1 MRKLKDYKTCCSAGS
16 LNFSAVRCVLFVDF
30 FIRFCLRDGDPQ
42 NSDTRRRCGVL
53 SGGIGIALNLLLFLG
68 KLTAGLLT
76 ASIAVTADAFNNLS
90 DAASSVVTLVG
101 FRLAGREADEEHP
114 FGHGR
119 MEYLAGL
126 AVSMLILLVGL
137 ELAKSSAE
145 KILRPEPVA
154 FSVVSAG
161 ILAASIGVKLW
172 MFFFN
177 RRLSKA
183 IQSPAL
189 AATAADSLSDCA
201 ATGTLLLGLTAGH
214 FLRLPLDGWL
224 GLAVALFILRTGW
237 GAAKETID
245 PLLGRPMD
253 PELAAD
259 IDRIV
264 LGHDYIL
271 GIHDLVYHDYG
282 PGRAM
287 MSLHAEVPAD
297 GDLLEIHD
305 VIDHIERELKAK
317 HHIETSIH
325 MDPVVRDGRTEALRQ
340 QVAELARDLDPCL
353 TIHDFRITAGPI
365 HTNLLFDV
373 VAPYGFRLSDAQVR
387 GELSQRIK
395 QLSDRYFPVIQ
406 VDHSYVE
413 GRKTS

>member
-1 MRKLKDYKTCCSAGS
+1 M
-16 LNFSAVRCVLFVDF
+16 NFFLQ
-30 FIRFCLRDGDPQ
+30 FCMRDGDAQDPE
-42 NSDTRRRCGVL
+42 TRRRCGVL

-68 KLTAGLLT
+68 KLLAGIFT
-76 ASIAVTADAFNNLS
+76 SSIAVTADAFNNLS
-90 DAASSVVTLVG
+90 DAASSVVTLIG

-126 AVSMLILLVGL
+126 AVAILILLVGL
-137 ELAKSSAE
+137 ELAKSSLS
-145 KILRPEPVA
+145 KIFRPEPVD
-154 FSVVSAG
+154 FSLLPAV
-161 ILAASIGVKLW
+161 ILAVSVGVKLW
-172 MFFFN
+172 MFWFN
-177 RRLSKA
+177 RGLSRA

-189 AATAADSLSDCA
+189 SATAADSLSDA
-201 ATGTLLLGLTAGH
+201 AGTGVLLLGLLAGRFFH
-214 FLRLPLDGWL
+214 LPLDGWL
-224 GLAVALFILRTGW
+224 GLAVAVFILRTGW
-237 GAAKETID
+237 GAAKDTID

-253 PELAAD
+253 SELAAD

-297 GDLLEIHD
+297 ANLLEVHD
-305 VIDHIERELKAK
+305 VIDHIERELKAR

-340 QVAELARDLDPCL
+340 QVMELAQGIDPVF

-373 VAPYGFRLSDAQVR
+373 VVPYGFRLSDAEVR
-387 GELSQRIK
+387 AALSNQIK
-395 QLSDRYFPVIQ
+395 GLSDRYFAVIQ
-406 VDHSYVE
+406 VDHSYVDE
-413 GRKTS
+413 KKPG

>member
-1 MRKLKDYKTCCSAGS
+1 M
-16 LNFSAVRCVLFVDF
+16 NFFL
-30 FIRFCLRDGDPQ
+30 RFCIQSEDIQSPE
-42 NSDTRRRCGVL
+42 TRRRCGVL
-53 SGGIGIALNLLLFLG
+53 SGGVGIALNLLLFLG
-68 KLTAGLLT
+68 KLLAGLLT

-90 DAASSVVTLVG
+90 DAASSVVTLIG

-119 MEYLAGL
+119 IEYLAGL
-126 AVSMLILLVGL
+126 AVSALILLVGV
-137 ELAKSSAE
+137 ELAKSSLI
-145 KILRPEPVA
+145 KIFRPEPVD
-154 FSVVSAG
+154 FSVLSAV
-161 ILAASIGVKLW
+161 ILAVSVGVKLW
-172 MFFFN
+172 MFWFN
-177 RRLSKA
+177 RGLSRA
-183 IQSPAL
+183 IQSAAL
-189 AATAADSLSDCA
+189 SATAADSLSDA
-201 ATGTLLLGLTAGH
+201 VATTTLLLGLLAGH
-214 FLRLPLDGWL
+214 FLNLPLDGWL
-224 GLAVALFILRTGW
+224 GLAVALFILRAGW
-237 GAAKETID
+237 GAAKDTID

-264 LGHDYIL
+264 LSHNYIL

-287 MSLHAEVPAD
+287 MSFHAEVPA
-297 GDLLEIHD
+297 GADLLEVHD

-325 MDPVVRDGRTEALRQ
+325 MDPVVRDKRTEALRQ
-340 QVAELARDLDPCL
+340 QVKEIAQGIGPVL

-373 VAPYGFRLSDAQVR
+373 VVPYGFPLSDGQVR
-387 GELSQRIK
+387 SALTEGIK
-395 QLSDRYFPVIQ
+395 KLSDRYFPVIQ

-413 GRKTS
+413 EQKTP

>member
-1 MRKLKDYKTCCSAGS
+1 MS
-16 LNFSAVRCVLFVDF
+16 F
-30 FIRFCLRDGDPQ
+30 FLRLGNLEPQDPEA
-42 NSDTRRRCGVL
+42 RRRCGIL
-53 SGGIGIALNLLLFLG
+53 SGGIGIALNLLLFGG
-68 KLTAGLLT
+68 KLTAGILT
-76 ASIAVTADAFNNLS
+76 ASIAITADAFNNLS

-126 AVSMLILLVGL
+126 AVAMLILLVGV
-137 ELAKSSAE
+137 ELGKSSLE
-145 KILRPEPVA
+145 KILHPEPVA
-154 FSVVSAG
+154 FSALSAG
-161 ILAASIGVKLW
+161 ILAVSVGVKLW

-177 RRLSKA
+177 RGLSKA
-183 IQSPAL
+183 IQSAAL
-189 AATAADSLSDCA
+189 SATAADSLSDA
-201 ATGTLLLGLTAGH
+201 VATTTLLLGLLAGH
-214 FLRLPLDGWL
+214 FFRLPLDGWL
-224 GLAVALFILRTGW
+224 GLAVALFILRAGW
-237 GAAKETID
+237 GAAKDTID

-253 PELAAD
+253 RALAAD

-297 GDLLEIHD
+297 GDFLEIHD
-305 VIDHIERELKAK
+305 VIDHIERELKAR

-325 MDPVVRDGRTEALRQ
+325 MDPVVRDKRTEALRR
-340 QVAELARDLDPCL
+340 QVAELARQLDPDL

-365 HTNLLFDV
+365 HTNILFDV
-373 VAPYGFRLSDAQVR
+373 VVPYGFRMSDGEVR
-387 GELSQRIK
+387 GELSSRVK
-395 QLSDRYFPVIQ
+395 ELSDRYFAVIQ

-413 GRKTS
+413 KQKMP

>member
-1 MRKLKDYKTCCSAGS
+1 MNAFL
-16 LNFSAVRCVLFVDF
+16 
-30 FIRFCLRDGDPQ
+30 RFCIGDGAPQ
-42 NSDTRRRCGVL
+42 APETRQRCGTL
-53 SGGIGIALNLLLFLG
+53 SGAVGIGLNLLLFLG
-68 KLTAGLLT
+68 KLFAGIAT

-101 FRLAGREADEEHP
+101 FRLAGQKADEEHP

-126 AVSMLILLVGL
+126 AVAMLILLVGV
-137 ELAKSSAE
+137 ELGQSSLD
-145 KILRPEPVA
+145 KIVHPEPVA
-154 FSVVSAG
+154 FSPLSAG
-161 ILAASIGVKLW
+161 ILAVSVAVKLW

-177 RRLSKA
+177 RGLSRQ
-183 IQSPAL
+183 IQSAAL
-189 AATAADSLSDCA
+189 AATAADSLSDAA
-201 ATGTLLLGLTAGH
+201 ATSILLAGLLAGQ

-224 GLAVALFILRTGW
+224 GLGVALFILRTGW
-237 GAAKETID
+237 GAAKDTAD

-253 PELAAD
+253 RALAED

-264 LGHDYIL
+264 LGHQYIL

-287 MSLHAEVPAD
+287 MSFHAEVPAD
-297 GDLLEIHD
+297 ANLLEIHD

-317 HHIETSIH
+317 HHIETCIH
-325 MDPVVRDGRTEALRQ
+325 MDPVVQDERTAALRT
-340 QVAELARDLDPCL
+340 QVLDIARGIDPSL
-353 TIHDFRITAGPI
+353 TVHDFRVTAGPI

-373 VAPYGFRLSDAQVR
+373 VVPYGFRLSDGEVR
-387 GELSQRIK
+387 AALTAGIK
-395 QLSDRYFPVIQ
+395 ALSDRYFPMIQ

-413 GRKTS
+413 EQKP

>member
-1 MRKLKDYKTCCSAGS
+1 M
-16 LNFSAVRCVLFVDF
+16 DF
-30 FIRFCLRDGDPQ
+30 FIRLCLRGRDLQDPENRQ
-42 NSDTRRRCGVL
+42 RCGTL

-68 KLTAGLLT
+68 KLLAGMIT

-137 ELAKSSAE
+137 ELAKSSVG
-145 KILRPEPVA
+145 KILHPEPVD
-154 FSVVSAG
+154 FNLLPAG
-161 ILAASIGVKLW
+161 ILAVSIGVKLW
-172 MFFFN
+172 MFFFS
-177 RRLSKA
+177 RGLSKA
-183 IQSPAL
+183 IQSAAL
-189 AATAADSLSDCA
+189 SATAADSLSDSA
-201 ATGTLLLGLTAGH
+201 ATGILLLGLVAGH
-214 FLRLPLDGWL
+214 FLSLPLDGWL

-237 GAAKETID
+237 GAAKDTVD

-253 PELAAD
+253 RALAED

-264 LGHDYIL
+264 LGHQYIL

-287 MSLHAEVPAD
+287 MSFHAEVPAD
-297 GDLLEIHD
+297 ANLLEIHD
-305 VIDHIERELKAK
+305 VIDHVERELKAR
-317 HHIETSIH
+317 HHIETCIH
-325 MDPVVRDGRTEALRQ
+325 MDPVVRDGRTEDLRQ
-340 QVAELARDLDPCL
+340 QAARLARNIDPL
-353 TIHDFRITAGPI
+353 LSIHDFRVTAGPI
-365 HTNLLFDV
+365 HTNILFDV
-373 VAPYGFRLSDAQVR
+373 VVPYGFRLTDAQVR
-387 GELSQRIK
+387 TALTQGLK
-395 QLSDRYFPVIQ
+395 GLSDRYFPVIQ

-413 GRKTS
+413 EQKP

>member
-1 MRKLKDYKTCCSAGS
+1 M
-16 LNFSAVRCVLFVDF
+16 DF
-30 FIRFCLRDGDPQ
+30 FIRFCLRGEDPQ
-42 NSDTRRRCGVL
+42 APDTRRRCGVL

-68 KLTAGLLT
+68 KLLAGLLT

-101 FRLAGREADEEHP
+101 FRLAGREADQEHP

-137 ELAKSSAE
+137 ELAQSSVE
-145 KILRPEPVA
+145 KIIHPQPVA
-154 FSVVSAG
+154 FSPLSAV
-161 ILAASIGVKLW
+161 ILAVSIGVKLW
-172 MFFFN
+172 MFWFN
-177 RRLSKA
+177 RLLSRQ
-183 IQSPAL
+183 IQSAAL
-189 AATAADSLSDCA
+189 GATASDSLSDA
-201 ATGTLLLGLTAGH
+201 VGTATLLAGLLAGH
-214 FLRLPLDGWL
+214 FLSLPLDGWL

-237 GAAKETID
+237 GAAKDTID

-297 GDLLEIHD
+297 GDFLAIHD

-317 HHIETSIH
+317 HHIETCIH
-325 MDPVVRDGRTEALRQ
+325 MDPVMRDERTQALRN
-340 QVAELARDLDPCL
+340 QVEHIVKEIDPVL

-365 HTNLLFDV
+365 HTNILFDV
-373 VAPYGFRLSDAQVR
+373 VVPYGFRLSDGQVR
-387 GELSQRIK
+387 AALYEGIK
-395 QLSDRYFPVIQ
+395 GLSDRYFPVIQ
-406 VDHSYVE
+406 VDRSYVE
-413 GRKTS
+413 ERKGS